1 MHGAAGG
8 QAEPRPQKAGGQK
21 APEIQRPGAPGF
33 WAAGRTAHGFVH
45 GKIYEV
51 EHENVGTEAAHHAE
65 LAGEAVLRQGTRYVK
80 RRIREH
86 PGRPQSRDK
95 VH

>member
-1 MHGAAGG
+1 MERREDKLNRARKKLEGRKPPKSKGPVRRAFG
-8 QAEPRPQKAGGQK
+8 
-21 APEIQRPGAPGF
+21 
-33 WAAGRTAHGFVH
+33 AAGRTAHGFVH

-86 PGRPQSRDK
+86 PGRPQSLDK